1 MTPEENNLII
11 SAQKGDRASFERL
24 IYSYDKNVLAI
35 AYSYINNRED
45 AKDIYQEV
53 FIRVFRSIEK
63 FQFKS
68 EFSTWLYRI
77 TANVCLT
84 YRAKRKKYSYASLD
98 ENIEDEDGSEKSF
111 AETIAGD
118 INADEEALSSDIQ
131 TNIEKGL
138 EKLSPQQKL
147 VFTLKHF
154 QELKIKEIA
163 SIMNCTEGT
172 VKNYLFM
179 ATQRMREHLK
189 DLVG

>member
-11 SAQKGDRASFERL
+11 AAQKGDRASFERL
-24 IYSYDKNVLAI
+24 IYYYDKNVLAI
-35 AYSYINNRED
+35 AYSYVNNRED

-53 FIRVFRSIEK
+53 FIRVFRSIER

-84 YRAKRKKYSYASLD
+84 YRAKRKKYSYASID
-98 ENIEDEDGSEKSF
+98 EYVEDEEGSGKSF
-111 AETIAGD
+111 SETIAG
-118 INADEEALSSDIQ
+118 NLSSDGAVMNSDIQ

-172 VKNYLFM
+172 IKNYLFM

-189 DLVG
+189 DFVD